1 MNTNFQQDICDVLG
15 TISPDE
21 KTVKKYEGLTQS
33 NEDAQTFLSLL
44 KSPFVF
50 KAIVCDESP
59 EGHFA
64 RKAFRLLQNGM
75 VTDEWMELK
84 EAYLNQ
90 ISNFISAHPSTIS
103 DYIAY
108 EMELANNVVDAY
120 PNGDSILEDA
130 KVPRMD
136 MEERLIQNLAYA
148 LENVEYVDR
157 QQKELRA
164 LLETIVILN
173 TAILENPEFEHLF
186 NRHLPILRVLME
198 E

>member
-1 MNTNFQQDICDVLG
+1 
-15 TISPDE
+15 
-21 KTVKKYEGLTQS
+21 
-33 NEDAQTFLSLL
+33 
-44 KSPFVF
+44 
-50 KAIVCDESP
+50 
-59 EGHFA
+59 
-64 RKAFRLLQNGM
+64 
-75 VTDEWMELK
+75 
-84 EAYLNQ
+84 
-90 ISNFISAHPSTIS
+90 
-103 DYIAY
+103 
-108 EMELANNVVDAY
+108 MELANNVVDAY